1 MRLDDSGAWGRV
13 RTIAVREF
21 LTTVRRKGFLL
32 TMLLMPLYGVFVTA
46 MGALPTLLAKRS
58 TETRVIAIVD
68 PARALGAD
76 AGQTVPMDP
85 EWKARF
91 FGSFDEAT
99 KAFDAGQVRS
109 ILRLEPDYLASGG
122 SAQYRHPGGLLTGR
136 RVGPPYVEFMR
147 RRLLAARVDT
157 ALVSR
162 VLDPLADSVFVASPT
177 GGFERE
183 NVTRR
188 ILLLVVPLVFGFIL
202 AVGIFTAGS
211 YLLQGLGEEKESR
224 ILESLLAMVTPDE
237 LLAGKLLG
245 LGSASMV
252 LVLVWASLGSLSLAF
267 QAANLTIAPLTYV
280 LAAYY
285 FLVGYFFF
293 ASFMLGIGALVSTY
307 QEANQ
312 WAALISFSAM
322 LPFFLLSTI
331 VDQPHGALA
340 VALSIFPWTAPVTM
354 MMRLP
359 SGGVPA
365 WQIAV
370 SMSLLLTSTLLMLR
384 ASAKVFRIGLLMY
397 GKTPNLPEILRWV
410 RQS

>member
-1 MRLDDSGAWGRV
+1 MRLDRV
-13 RTIAVREF
+13 RTIALREF

-32 TMLLMPLYGVFVTA
+32 TMFLMPLYWVFATA
-46 MGALPTLLAKRS
+46 MGALPTMLAKRS
-58 TETRVIAIVD
+58 TEARVIAIVD
-68 PARALGAD
+68 PARILGAD
-76 AGQTVPMDP
+76 AGQTLPMDS

-91 FGSFDEAT
+91 FPSFGEAT

-109 ILRLEPDYLASGG
+109 ILRLEPDYLASGLT
-122 SAQYRHPGGLLTGR
+122 AEYRHPGGLLTGR
-136 RVGPPYVEFMR
+136 RVGPPYADFMR
-147 RRLLAARVDT
+147 RRLLAARVDP
-157 ALVSR
+157 ARVAR

-188 ILLLVVPLVFGFIL
+188 LLLVFVPLVFGFIL

-245 LGSASMV
+245 LGSASLI
-252 LVLVWASLGSLSLAF
+252 LVLVWTSLGSVSLVF
-267 QAANLTIAPLTYV
+267 QAANLTIAPVTYV
-280 LAAYY
+280 IAAFY

-293 ASFMLGIGALVSTY
+293 ASFMLGIGSLVSTY

-340 VALSIFPWTAPVTM
+340 VTLSIFPWTAPVTM

-359 SGGVPA
+359 AGGVPA

-370 SMSLLLTSTLLMLR
+370 SMVLLLTCTLLMLR
-384 ASAKVFRIGLLMY
+384 ASSKVFRIGLLMY

>member
-68 PARALGAD
+68 PARVLGAD

-293 ASFMLGIGALVSTY
+293 ASFMLGIGALVSSY

-340 VALSIFPWTAPVTM
+340 VTLSIFPWTAPVTM

-359 SGGVPA
+359 AGGVPA

-370 SMSLLLTSTLLMLR
+370 SMALLLTCTLLMLR